1 MQAKGRLTV
10 LVTAFGLLL
19 VGGNASAQF
28 AGEDFEV
35 WVGEERLLSVADGQA
50 QARRAAALREP
61 AYLFVEAASPD
72 AEILLQSN
80 LEFKGRAFLKIRDTR
95 LVRVTV
101 RTPGVGTVDG
111 FLELSER
118 EVVKFKVGYTRPAT
132 GPGGLVTVISN
143 PNGAEVYLDGVN
155 VGQTPLTLRKV
166 APGLRQVA
174 MSFGSWTW
182 QSQVDVRAGQN
193 ELIEVP
199 VGAVAMAAPAPAP
212 APRTAVPARQATPVV
227 APAPAPAPA
236 PVVVAPAP
244 APDPAPAP
252 QPTRAAVE
260 KGKAKPKCN
269 DVCDKFIQAVDSAGL
284 RGPIRDL
291 CMRRCDAGDLDF
303 SVCAWKARSMADVQA
318 CGAMPESP

>member
-1 MQAKGRLTV
+1 MQGKGRLTV
-10 LVTAFGLLL
+10 LIMAFGLLL
-19 VGGNASAQF
+19 VGGSASAQF

-50 QARRAAALREP
+50 QARKASTLREP
-61 AYLFVEAASPD
+61 AYLFVEASSPD

-101 RTPGVGTVDG
+101 HTPGAGTVDG
-111 FLELSER
+111 YLELAER

-166 APGLRQVA
+166 APGSRQIA

-182 QSQVDVRAGQN
+182 QNQVEVRAGQS

-199 VGAVAMAAPAPAP
+199 VGAVLTAAFSPAPRSAAPARPATPVVAPVPAPAPVVAAPAPAP
-212 APRTAVPARQATPVV
+212 E
-227 APAPAPAPA
+227 
-236 PVVVAPAP
+236 
-244 APDPAPAP
+244 PAPAP

-269 DVCDKFIQAVDSAGL
+269 DVCDKFVQAVDSTGM

-318 CGAMPESP
+318 CGAMPEPP